1 MEGFHL
7 YNIVNNVIPAKAK
20 TMVKQDLLGTSINSV
35 NVKYF
40 MQSDISK

>member
-7 YNIVNNVIPAKAK
+7 YNIVNNAK

-40 MQSDISK
+40 MLSDISE